1 MRRQLGLLER
11 QVGRAQVRYRRQAA
25 RLLREASEELG
36 RLEALGQRRWRTLD
50 VRARRRLLGRLES
63 AVGPAPGVRTERARK
78 AARTAVR
85 GAQRTL
91 RRAAD
96 VLEP

>member
-1 MRRQLGLLER
+1 
-11 QVGRAQVRYRRQAA
+11 VRYRRQA

-50 VRARRRLLGRLES
+50 VRARRRLLGLLERMES
-63 AVGPAPGVRTERARK
+63 AVGPQPGERTERARK